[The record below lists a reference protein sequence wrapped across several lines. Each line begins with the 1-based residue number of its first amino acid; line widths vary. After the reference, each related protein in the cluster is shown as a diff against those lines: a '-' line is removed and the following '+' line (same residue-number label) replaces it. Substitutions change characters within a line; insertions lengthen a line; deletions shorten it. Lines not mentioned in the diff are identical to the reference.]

1 MTRKRYI
8 KLLMACG
15 FDRNSA
21 EGLAR
26 CAREIL
32 CRSYRADAESWERVY
47 RDMALHTRSEFVRG
61 LRLTRTNIFRR
72 ALYGEVAHE

>member
-15 FDRNSA
+15 HGRNDA
-21 EGLAR
+21 KDFAR

-32 CRSYRADAESWERVY
+32 CRSYRADAELWERVY
-47 RDMALHTRSEFVRG
+47 RDMALYTRSEFVRG
-61 LRLTRTNIFRR
+61 LRLTRANIFRR
-72 ALYGEVAHE
+72 ALYGEVTHE